1 MEGEWLQADVDAVLA
16 LQPVDEHVELEPTDR
31 THDGHGARDR
41 GGEEEQN
48 RSFLR
53 EMAEPPVQVFAPE
66 CVFHANLSEQL
77 RREPGDPRI
86 LDQLTHRDRV
96 ADAQASPV
104 V

>member
-1 MEGEWLQADVDAVLA
+1 MEGERLQADVDAVLA

-53 EMAEPPVQVFAPE
+53 EMA
-66 CVFHANLSEQL
+66 
-77 RREPGDPRI
+77 
-86 LDQLTHRDRV
+86 
-96 ADAQASPV
+96 
-104 V
+104 